1 MGREVK
7 DQMGIL
13 GMTSGVG
20 RARFERALLFG
31 SFVAAILIPLRA
43 DAQRYIQTPDKDHPR
58 LKYADSLESLND
70 RCIVRK
76 AKLNPKMR
84 PVYVNGKPVGF
95 C

>member
-1 MGREVK
+1 
-7 DQMGIL
+7 MGIQRAN
-13 GMTSGVG
+13 SGGVSSRLVALVVG
-20 RARFERALLFG
+20 
-31 SFVAAILIPLRA
+31 SVAALWPLRA
-43 DAQRYIQTPDKDHPR
+43 DAQRYMPMPDKDHPR

-84 PVYVNGKPVGF
+84 PVYVNGQPVGF